1 MKLAL
6 IGEKKAGEVMQEM
19 NRRYE
24 KDLQLQEQ
32 KKLACKKLNYME
44 DLTKYLNNVRRGI
57 T

>member
-44 DLTKYLNNVRRGI
+44 DLTKYLNNVIRGI
-57 T
+57 I